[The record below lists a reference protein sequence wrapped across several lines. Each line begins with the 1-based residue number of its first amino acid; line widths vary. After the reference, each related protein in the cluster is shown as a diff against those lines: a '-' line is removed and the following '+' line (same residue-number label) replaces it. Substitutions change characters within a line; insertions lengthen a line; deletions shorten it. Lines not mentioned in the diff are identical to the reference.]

1 MKDDIDYHVEQVENV
16 LKSVVNAAEAMALE
30 IARPYWERTK
40 ELRDDK
46 SHNTSAWFKYSLSIR
61 RETGTPRSPSDRL
74 VISWKKLRWVKT
86 KKGTLL
92 QSDSVRKKVDG
103 TYAMSSFSDAGPEEL
118 RMIEAINSQMQK
130 VWDTL
135 KFVGNTRKT
144 RSNIFRKY
152 NSRD

>member
-1 MKDDIDYHVEQVENV
+1 MRDDIDYHLDQVEAV
-16 LKSVVNAAEAMALE
+16 MRSMVDAAEVMATE

-40 ELRDDK
+40 ELRNDK
-46 SHNTSAWFKYSLSIR
+46 THNTTAWFKYSLSIR

-74 VISWKKLRWVKT
+74 VIAWKKLRWVKT
-86 KKGTLL
+86 QKGNLL
-92 QSDSVRKKVDG
+92 QSDSVKKKVDG

-144 RSNIFRKY
+144 RSNMFRKY

>member
-1 MKDDIDYHVEQVENV
+1 MKDDIDYHLERVEDL
-16 LKSVVNAAEAMALE
+16 LKAIVDAAEAKATE
-30 IARPYWERTK
+30 IARPYWDRTK
-40 ELRDDK
+40 ELRSDK
-46 SHNTSAWFKYSLSIR
+46 TQNTTTWFKYSLSIR

-86 KKGTLL
+86 QKGNLL

-118 RMIEAINSQMQK
+118 RMIEAVNSEMQK